1 VYLIPVLMVELVTKF
16 HQASSVTA
24 HQGGVDQHVLLVG
37 MPLLMADL
45 LGWKIKRKHTKKT
58 LIIMLCGYGI

>member
-1 VYLIPVLMVELVTKF
+1 MYLIPVLMVELVTKF

-24 HQGGVDQHVLLVG
+24 HRGGVDQHVLLVG

-45 LGWKIKRKHTKKT
+45 LGWKIKKTHKKT